1 VYVVLL
7 FFLSIKKMFWMVLV
21 LIQTH
26 SAQPSRWKNVALNSE
41 FSYKGTYDSQ
51 KCYLNL
57 VLVIVT
63 YDA

>member
-1 VYVVLL
+1 ML
-7 FFLSIKKMFWMVLV
+7 FYFFFKYQKIFWMLLV

-26 SAQPSRWKNVALNSE
+26 SAQLSRWKNVALNSE
-41 FSYKGTYDSQ
+41 LSYKGTYDSQ